1 MALAIPSIDSK
12 KMDNQKLELLPPE
25 WFYQKIIS
33 IPEGASRA
41 TFENRLYIV
50 TKNTFNGGQSFKFF
64 ASEAGGRDYVSLNVY
79 KTSERIYIK
88 PCEQPV
94 SKSQNFLQN
103 ADFSSVSK

>member
-1 MALAIPSIDSK
+1 VGGRNSARAAQGLDGR
-12 KMDNQKLELLPPE
+12 N
-25 WFYQKIIS
+25 
-33 IPEGASRA
+33 SRGNKA
-41 TFENRLYIV
+41 KFENRLYIV
-50 TKNTFNGGQSFKFF
+50 TKKTFNGGQSFKFF
-64 ASEAGGRDYVSLNVY
+64 AEEAGGIDYVSLNVY

>member
-1 MALAIPSIDSK
+1 
-12 KMDNQKLELLPPE
+12 MDNQKLELLPPE
-25 WFYQKIIS
+25 WFFEKIVS
-33 IPEGASRA
+33 IPEGTSKA
-41 TFENRLYIV
+41 TFENQLYIV
-50 TKNTFNGGQSFKFF
+50 TKRTFNGGQSFKFF
-64 ASEAGGRDYVSLNVY
+64 AEEAGGIDYVSLNVY

>member
-1 MALAIPSIDSK
+1 
-12 KMDNQKLELLPPE
+12 MDNTKSEIFPPD

-33 IPEGASRA
+33 IPEGTSKA
-41 TFENRLYIV
+41 TLENRLYIV
-50 TKNTFNGGQSFKFF
+50 TKKTFNGGQSFKFF
-64 ASEAGGRDYVSLNVY
+64 AEEAGGIDYVSLNVY